1 MSLLLLVDGQRPECV
16 IAQPGRAR
24 TRLWAHVRATSLDRA
39 LATGASPDST
49 AALSLRAEQLI
60 RAVEWQPVRAGTRRK
75 LARLLRRLITEA
87 TRRRVPRAPRVP
99 LCRRKILASRELL
112 RELAERLAS
121 QEPVDARGVA
131 QLRLLLIGVVGPLYD
146 DPGADDLE
154 PVLQAA
160 LEALDLSI

>member
-60 RAVEWQPVRAGTRRK
+60 RAGTRRK